1 LSWKSSILAFASRV
15 APRLSSRVLAST
27 GYTLDPSKLR
37 SRDGF
42 STWSAAT
49 ARRQDRS
56 WQAIVAEA
64 KAGHPRHDVVAL
76 YEALGHFGG
85 AESVLEIGCGG
96 GYFSELIVDRFPQL
110 SYRGLDLSPAMIE
123 LARGHYPDREFVV
136 GSAYELP
143 FPDGDADIVMDGV
156 ALIHMPSWQTALAE
170 YARVAS
176 RGVVLHG
183 LTVTDTSPTTEFAK
197 YAYGQPSLELVFNRA
212 ELVAACQSVGLRQTA
227 TVAGLD
233 YDLEKVLGI
242 RSVEETWVLEPR

>member
-1 LSWKSSILAFASRV
+1 MSWKSSILALASRV

-37 SRDGF
+37 TRDGF

-49 ARRQDRS
+49 ARRQDRA
-56 WQAIVAEA
+56 WQAIVSEA
-64 KAGHPRHDVVAL
+64 KAGRPRHDVVAL
-76 YEALGHFGG
+76 IEALERIPD
-85 AESVLEIGCGG
+85 ARSVLEVGCGG
-96 GYFSELIVDRFPQL
+96 GYFSELIADRLPGL
-110 SYRGLDLSPAMIE
+110 TYRGIDLSPAMIE
-123 LARGHYPDREFVV
+123 LARGHYPDREFEV

-143 FPDGDADIVMDGV
+143 YPDDDADIVMDGV
-156 ALIHMPSWQTALAE
+156 ALIHMPSWQTALSE
-170 YARVAS
+170 YARVAR

-197 YAYGQPSLELVFNRA
+197 YAYGQPSLELVFNRV
-212 ELVAACQSVGLRQTA
+212 ELLAACESLGLRQTA
-227 TVAGLD
+227 TIAGLD